1 MASQQ
6 QMLNW
11 CLILVVAAIVVWIL
25 ISATKTKEGY
35 ADQVIHGG
43 VGAIAG
49 PAISYDYYP
58 YDQEMYDDSPYRY

>member
-1 MASQQ
+1 MADQQ

-11 CLILVVAAIVVWIL
+11 CLVIVVAAIVIWIL

-43 VGAIAG
+43 VGSIAG
-49 PAISYDYYP
+49 PVFSEPYP
-58 YDQEMYDDSPYRY
+58 YDMESYDDSSYRY

>member
-1 MASQQ
+1 MADQQ

-43 VGAIAG
+43 VGGIAG
-49 PAISYDYYP
+49 PAMSNAYYP
-58 YDQEMYDDSPYRY
+58 YDIDMYDDSSYRA

>member
-1 MASQQ
+1 MADQQ

-11 CLILVVAAIVVWIL
+11 CLILVVAAVVIWIL
-25 ISATKTKEGY
+25 ITATRKREGY

-49 PAISYDYYP
+49 PAINYDVYP
-58 YDQEMYDDSPYRY
+58 YDMESYDDSSYRY